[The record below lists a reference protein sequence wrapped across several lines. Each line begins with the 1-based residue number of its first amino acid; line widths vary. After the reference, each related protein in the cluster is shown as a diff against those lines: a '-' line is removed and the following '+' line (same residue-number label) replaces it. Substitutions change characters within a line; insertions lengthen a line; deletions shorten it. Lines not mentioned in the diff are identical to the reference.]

1 MNEKAKK
8 LVCCECGEVLTPDE
22 AMEFDGNIY
31 CQNCLDDV
39 TFICDCCGE
48 RAYND
53 DEITDNNISI
63 CQSCYDNYYTR
74 CDDCNRL
81 IHNDDAYY
89 LSDDDDYPYC
99 HDCYME
105 RSGGS
110 IREYSYKPNPIFYGE
125 DTRYMGVELEV
136 DEGGHSTSNAKKI
149 MDIANNDDD
158 RLYVKSDGSISDGF
172 EMVTHPMSLDYHKN
186 QMPWKLIMDELI
198 EMGYLSHKTN
208 TCGLHVHVNR
218 NSLGA
223 SSTLQEDAVARI
235 LYFVE
240 HNWDEMLRFSRR
252 TESAMQ
258 RWAARY
264 GAKENPKAHM
274 DDAKKDYSRYRC
286 INIQNYYTIEFRLFR
301 GTLKYST
308 FIATLELV
316 NEICSVAVSL
326 SDDEMTKLTWEKFV
340 DGIDREANAEL
351 ISYLGERQLYNGM
364 EE

>member
-1 MNEKAKK
+1 MEENERKI
-8 LVCCECGEVLTPDE
+8 VCCECGEVLTPDE
-22 AMEFDGNIY
+22 ACEFDGNTY
-31 CQNCLDDV
+31 CSSCLDDI

-48 RAYND
+48 REYTN
-53 DEITDNNISI
+53 DEISDERISI
-63 CQSCYDNYYTR
+63 CQRCYDSYYTR
-74 CDDCNRL
+74 CEACDRL
-81 IHNDDAYY
+81 VHNDDMHY
-89 LSDDDDYPYC
+89 LSDDDDYGYC
-99 HDCYME
+99 YDCYNE
-105 RSGGS
+105 RVGKH
-110 IREYSYKPNPIFYGE
+110 IREYSYKPAPIFYG
-125 DTRYMGVELEV
+125 DGNRFMGVELEV
-136 DEGGHSTSNAKKI
+136 DEGGHDQDNAAAI
-149 MDIANNDDD
+149 MDIANNDAD
-158 RLYVKSDGSISDGF
+158 RLYIKSDGSINDGF
-172 EMVTHPMSLDYHKN
+172 EMVTHPMSLDYHKT
-186 QMPWKLIMDELI
+186 QMPWLEIMEELI
-198 EMGYLSHKTN
+198 ERGYLSHKTS

-218 NSLGA
+218 NSLGV

-240 HNWDEMLRFSRR
+240 HHWNEMLRLSRR

-340 DGIDREANAEL
+340 DGIDKEKNTEL
-351 ISYLGERQLYNGM
+351 INYLGERNLYNG
-364 EE
+364 EVR